1 MDDTPEVMTE
11 SPEEKAFF
19 EQQGAETVTVEKTE
33 PELPLETEEPA
44 KAEESKKPEHV
55 PLATYLEERN
65 EWKRKFGTQE
75 QRLAKLQ
82 DLINAQFGPKPPE
95 QEVINPETD
104 PIKAIQNLAQ
114 ELETLKEEKKLV
126 GEVQAIAQ
134 FGQRQAQAFAQE
146 KPDFYDAYNHL
157 RQARANQLLETGTVQ
172 SPQELNNTVLREE
185 QDILKMCAR
194 MQIDP
199 ARFMYNLAM
208 TAGYTPQQAQQQT
221 VQAPSQEEK
230 IKIQSQ
236 GQQRAAATASKM
248 SSGSGGPIDLK
259 ALVNLSEEEFDK
271 ATSGSNWKKI
281 MGG

>member
-19 EQQGAETVTVEKTE
+19 DQQGAETVTVEKIE
-33 PELPLETEEPA
+33 PELPLETEEPV
-44 KAEESKKPEHV
+44 KTEEPEKPHQV
-55 PLATYLEERN
+55 PLAVLLAEREKASQRMAKYEARLE
-65 EWKRKFGTQE
+65 
-75 QRLAKLQ
+75 KLQ
-82 DLINAQFGPKPPE
+82 ELLTPPKPEP
-95 QEVINPETD
+95 EVINPETD

-134 FGQRQAQAFAQE
+134 FGQRQAQAYVQE

-259 ALVNLSEEEFDK
+259 ALVNLSDEEFDK
-271 ATSGSNWKKI
+271 ATSGNNWKKI
-281 MGG
+281 AGG

>member
-44 KAEESKKPEHV
+44 KAEEPEKPHQV
-55 PLATYLEERN
+55 PLAVLLAEREKASQRMAKYEARLE
-65 EWKRKFGTQE
+65 
-75 QRLAKLQ
+75 KLQ
-82 DLINAQFGPKPPE
+82 ELLTPPKPE

-134 FGQRQAQAFAQE
+134 FGQRQAQAFVQE

-259 ALVNLSEEEFDK
+259 ALVNLSDEEFDK
-271 ATSGSNWKKI
+271 ATSGNNWKKI
-281 MGG
+281 AGG